1 MEIVCHVDIR
11 TWRVFVN
18 GASNAMEVGAGIFI
32 ITP

>member
-11 TWRVFVN
+11 TWRVFVD
-18 GASNAMEVGAGIFI
+18 GASNAMGAGAGIFI